1 MCYNLQK
8 DCFCHKYIRLENAM
22 ENTKNYSISA
32 QVCLAEALIS
42 LMQHTSID
50 TIHIKDIAK
59 KAGVSRMSYY
69 RYFSTKEE
77 ILSFYMEYIL
87 KEYLSTVDTAR
98 FQSYQHILD
107 SLNFFY
113 NYRDFALCLHEA
125 NLSFLLLDALND
137 YIEKQPGFQQQN
149 PQLTY
154 SLYYYA
160 GALYNIFMQWIL
172 NGTKEKPEIIAKTIS
187 DLCNK

>member
-1 MCYNLQK
+1 MK
-8 DCFCHKYIRLENAM
+8 D
-22 ENTKNYSISA
+22 TKNYSVSA
-32 QVCLAEALIS
+32 KVCLAEALIA
-42 LMQHTSID
+42 LMQHTTID
-50 TIHIKDIAK
+50 MIHIKDIAK

-69 RYFSTKEE
+69 RYFTSKEE
-77 ILSFYMEYIL
+77 MLSFYMKYIIE
-87 KEYLSTVDTAR
+87 EYLSSVNTAS

-113 NYRDFALCLHEA
+113 DYRNFALCLHKA
-125 NLSFLLLDALND
+125 GLSFLLLDALND
-137 YIEKQPGFQQQN
+137 YIEKQPGFQQKN
-149 PQLTY
+149 PQFTY

-160 GALYNIFMQWIL
+160 GALYNVYMQWIL

>member
-1 MCYNLQK
+1 MQ
-8 DCFCHKYIRLENAM
+8 
-22 ENTKNYSISA
+22 NTKNYSISA
-32 QVCLAEALIS
+32 RVCLAEALIS
-42 LMQHTSID
+42 LMQHTTIE

-69 RYFSTKEE
+69 RYFSSKEE
-77 ILSFYMEYIL
+77 ILSFYMKYIL
-87 KEYLSTVDTAR
+87 KQYMKTVDASR

-113 NYRDFALCLHEA
+113 NYRDFALCLYKA
-125 NLSFLLLDALND
+125 DLSFLLLDALND
-137 YIEKQPGFQQQN
+137 YIEKIPGFQKQN
-149 PQLTY
+149 PQVTY

-160 GALYNIFMQWIL
+160 GALYNVFMQWIL
-172 NGTKEKPEIIAKTIS
+172 NGTKEQPETIAKTIS

>member
-8 DCFCHKYIRLENAM
+8 DYFCHKYTRLENAM
-22 ENTKNYSISA
+22 QNTKNYSVSA
-32 QVCLAEALIS
+32 KVCLAEALIS
-42 LMQHTSID
+42 LMQHTTID
-50 TIHIKDIAK
+50 AIHIKDIAK

-69 RYFSTKEE
+69 RYFSSKEE
-77 ILSFYMEYIL
+77 ILSFYMKYIL
-87 KEYLSTVDTAR
+87 KEYLSTVDPAQ

-113 NYRDFALCLHEA
+113 NYRDFALCLHKA
-125 NLSFLLLDALND
+125 HLSFLLLDALND

-154 SLYYYA
+154 SFYYYA